1 MNYVTGET
9 IKLLREKKKLTQKD
23 LASLICVS
31 DKTISKWETGRGLPD
46 ISILVALSAAL
57 NVSVPELLTGD
68 CAVNS
73 NRSSNMKKTV
83 FYVCP
88 VCGNIVQS
96 VGKGAFSCC
105 GIRLPELEP
114 EDADDSHFINRE
126 LNDGAYYVTIKHEME
141 KSHYISFLCYVTS
154 DRTELVKLYPEQN
167 ASVRF
172 QKRGHGYIYAYCN
185 RHGLFGV
192 TV

>member
-9 IKLLREKKKLTQKD
+9 IKNLREKKKLTQKE
-23 LASLICVS
+23 LASIICVS

-46 ISILVALSAAL
+46 ISILTDLASAL
-57 NVSVPELLTGD
+57 NVSVAELLTGD

-88 VCGNIVQS
+88 VCGNIIQS
-96 VGKGAFSCC
+96 VGTGAFSCC

-114 EDADDSHFINRE
+114 EAAEGEHDIAVE
-126 LNDGAYYVTIKHEME
+126 LSDGAYFITMDHPMT
-141 KSHYISFLCYVTS
+141 KSHYISFLCYVTA
-154 DRTELVKLYPEQN
+154 DRAELVKLYPEQN
-167 ASVRF
+167 AAVRF
-172 QKRGHGYIYAYCN
+172 QKRGHGYLYAYCN
-185 RHGLFGV
+185 RHGFFRISI
-192 TV
+192 